1 MSIKNLIINL
11 TVNSAEASML
21 NKLAKKQKKSV
32 SGLVYELVMEAL
44 DKREDFALSAIAE
57 SRDTQKAKR
66 VSHEEIY
73 SCY

>member
-1 MSIKNLIINL
+1 
-11 TVNSAEASML
+11 ML

-57 SRDTQKAKR
+57 SRYTQKAKR
-66 VSHEEIY
+66 VSHEDVWK
-73 SCY
+73 